1 MELKLNMIAA
11 LSKNFK
17 CRVNILYFV
26 IGVLV
31 KLKII
36 KIILQFIK

>member
-17 CRVNILYFV
+17 YRVNILYFV
-26 IGVLV
+26 LDVLV
-31 KLKII
+31 KLKTI
-36 KIILQFIK
+36 KIILQLI